1 MLPLDRPVVYV
12 YTVGMYIRTVTRK
25 NKNKPD
31 VSYIQL
37 AHNVRNKKTG
47 QVKANVLYNFGRADQ
62 LDVQAIRRL
71 VRSLS
76 RFLTRKETLQ
86 IQRGSDQGFK
96 FLGSRPQG
104 GAWVLRRLW
113 KRLGLDRAMNEALRD
128 RAFSSPLEWA
138 IFAMVANRAL
148 APSSKLATEEWVRQ
162 DVVLGND
169 EPIKVQHLYRAMDF
183 LLEHEEA
190 IQQEVFFATADLL
203 NLEVD
208 LLFFDT
214 TTSYFEL
221 DEEDDEQGL
230 RHYGL
235 SKDKRVDLPQV
246 VIGLAVTKEGIPVRS
261 WVFPGNTT
269 DTTTVNQVQQDLVG
283 WRLGRCVWVMDRGM
297 TSEKNRII
305 LRRAGGHYI
314 LGEKLRS
321 NEKTN
326 QAALSRPGRYRT
338 VKDNLKLKEVYVGQG
353 THQRRYVV
361 VYNPEEAK
369 RDRHTRQNI
378 LARLE
383 QEIAALG
390 DLKGKHHTKAVC
402 ALVTHR
408 SLGRYLRQLKGGG
421 LRINQSKVRAEER
434 VDGKYLLSSSDRGLT
449 AEEIALGYKQLLEVE
464 RAFRSLKQTLE
475 LRPMYHR
482 KDERIR
488 THVTLCWLA
497 LLLIRI
503 IEKVTGQSWEK
514 TRQVLQRIH
523 QGEFAT
529 KDGRILQRTEL
540 TREQEQILKRLGIKP
555 PPKVGKVEL
564 QTP

>member
-1 MLPLDRPVVYV
+1 MPLDRPVVYV

-62 LDVQAIRRL
+62 LDVEAIRRL

-76 RFLTRKETLQ
+76 RFLTPKETLQ
-86 IQRGSDQGFK
+86 LQGEIDQGFK

-104 GAWVLRRLW
+104 GAWALRRLW
-113 KRLGLDRAMNEALRD
+113 ERLGLDQALNRALRG

-169 EPIKVQHLYRAMDF
+169 EPIRVQHLYRAMDF

-190 IQQEVFFATADLL
+190 IQREVFFATADLL

-221 DEEDDEQGL
+221 DEEDDEEGL

-261 WVFPGNTT
+261 WVFPGNTA

-326 QAALSRPGRYRT
+326 QAALSQPGRYRM
-338 VKDNLKLKEVYVGQG
+338 VKDNLRLKEVYVGEG

-361 VYNPEEAK
+361 VYNPEQAK

-390 DLKGKHHTKAVC
+390 DLKGKQHTKAVC
-402 ALVTHR
+402 TLVTHLV
-408 SLGRYLRQLKGGG
+408 LGRYLRQLKGGG
-421 LRINQSKVRAEER
+421 LRVNHTKVRAEER
-434 VDGKYLLSSSDRGLT
+434 LDGKYLLSSSDESLT

-540 TREQEQILKRLGIKP
+540 TREQEQILKSLGIKP

>member
-1 MLPLDRPVVYV
+1 MVYV
-12 YTVGMYIRTVTRK
+12 YTVGMYVRTVTRK

-37 AHNVRNKKTG
+37 AHNVRDEKTG

-62 LDVQAIRRL
+62 LDVGAIRRL

-76 RFLTRKETLQ
+76 RFLTPEEALQ
-86 IQRGSDQGFK
+86 VQGGIDQGFE

-113 KRLGLDRAMNEALRD
+113 ERLNLDRAMKEALRD
-128 RAFSSPLEWA
+128 RAFSSPVEWA

-148 APSSKLATEEWVRQ
+148 APSSKLAVEEWVRE

-169 EPIKVQHLYRAMDF
+169 EQIKVQHLYRAMDF
-183 LLEHEEA
+183 LLAHEEA
-190 IQQEVFFATADLL
+190 IQREVFFATADLL

-214 TTSYFEL
+214 TSSYFEL
-221 DEEDDEQGL
+221 DEEDDEEGL
-230 RHYGL
+230 RRYGL
-235 SKDKRVDLPQV
+235 SKDKRKDLPQV

-261 WVFPGNTT
+261 WVFSGNTT
-269 DTTTVNQVQQDLVG
+269 DTTTVEQVQQDLVG

-305 LRRAGGHYI
+305 LQRAGGHYI

-321 NEKTN
+321 NEKAN
-326 QAALSRPGRYRT
+326 QGALSQPGRYRM
-338 VKDNLKLKEVYVGQG
+338 VRDNLKIKEVYVGEG
-353 THQRRYVV
+353 AHRRRYVV

-369 RDRHTRQNI
+369 RDRHTREKI
-378 LARLE
+378 LSRLE

-390 DLKGKHHTKAVC
+390 DLKGKQHTKAVC
-402 ALVTHR
+402 TLVAHPT
-408 SLGRYLRQLKGGG
+408 LGRYLRQLKSGE
-421 LRINQSKVRAEER
+421 LRINQTKVRAEER
-434 VDGKYLLSSSDRGLT
+434 LDGKYLLSSSDESLT

-482 KDERIR
+482 KNERIR
-488 THVTLCWLA
+488 THVSLCWLA

-503 IEKVTGQSWEK
+503 IEKRTGETWEK
-514 TRQVLQRIH
+514 TRRVLQRIH

-564 QTP
+564 HTP

>member
-564 QTP
+564 QTR